1 MSARAR
7 QRPGCGYLTDD
18 PEVMVAR
25 VALGLTVYLDD
36 APHWAETG
44 VPAMVSALLRM
55 VPGAT
60 LEWLTTSTRNDW
72 VRLSPAERDGL
83 PQTLAN
89 AWNAR
94 GPRHLLQVRLSDDTQ
109 CMGAGF
115 SYREL
120 DPARGGRHGWLQL
133 VLPYDQ
139 SPDDLLALAVELAQ
153 EHPFRCA
160 VGGYLTTFNEWEKPA
175 AFWCI
180 RRWALQHLG
189 LDVQDPDMAAWFVEQ
204 QLPSTNWLTLLGAPL
219 LEARG
224 VSASALQAHPWER
237 PITVLPLERGVI
249 VRAGERPVTG
259 DVNDLVYPETY
270 AEVSRALEALL
281 PRRFAR
287 YYGGFHDGDQT
298 LRWVRRFVEPEAW
311 Q

>member
-72 VRLSPAERDGL
+72 VRLSPTERDGL

-270 AEVSRALEALL
+270 AEVSKALEALL

>member
-1 MSARAR
+1 MSAA

-36 APHWAETG
+36 AAHWAERG
-44 VPAMVSALLRM
+44 LPAMVAALLRM
-55 VPGAT
+55 VPEGS
-60 LEWLTTSTRNDW
+60 LEWLTTSTRSDW
-72 VRLSPAERDGL
+72 VRLTAAERHGL

-89 AWNAR
+89 AWHAR
-94 GPRHLLQVRLSDDTQ
+94 GPRHLFQVRLSDETE

-115 SYREL
+115 SYREV
-120 DPARGGRHGWLQL
+120 DPGRGRGGWLQL

-139 SPDDLLALAVELAQ
+139 SPDDLLALAIELAQ

-160 VGGYLTTFNEWEKPA
+160 VGGYLATFNEWEKPA

-189 LDVQDPDMAAWFVEQ
+189 LDVQDPDMAAWFVAR
-204 QLPSTNWLTLLGAPL
+204 QLPATNWLTLLGNPL

-224 VSASALQAHPWER
+224 LAPDALRAHPWER
-237 PITVLPLERGVI
+237 EVTVLPLARGVI

-270 AEVSRALEALL
+270 DEVPRALEALL
-281 PRRFAR
+281 PKRFAR
-287 YYGGFHDGDQT
+287 YYGGFHDGEQT
-298 LRWVRRFVEPEAW
+298 LRWVRRFVEPEGW

>member
-1 MSARAR
+1 MSARGR

-55 VPGAT
+55 VPGAS

-72 VRLSPAERDGL
+72 VRLTGAERDGL
-83 PQTLAN
+83 PETLAN
-89 AWNAR
+89 AWHAK

-189 LDVQDPDMAAWFVEQ
+189 LDVQDPDMAAWFVDQ

-224 VSASALQAHPWER
+224 LSARALQAHPWER
-237 PITVLPLERGVI
+237 PITVLPLDRGVI
-249 VRAGERPVTG
+249 VRAGDRPVTG

-270 AEVSRALEALL
+270 AEVSYALEALL

>member
-1 MSARAR
+1 MTARPG
-7 QRPGCGYLTDD
+7 QRPGCGYLADA

-25 VALGLTVYLDD
+25 VALGLTVYLED
-36 APHWAETG
+36 AEHWAETG
-44 VPAMVSALLRM
+44 VPSMVTALLRA
-55 VPGAT
+55 VPDGS
-60 LEWLTTSTRNDW
+60 LEWFTTSTRSDW
-72 VRLSPAERDGL
+72 VRLSAAEREGL
-83 PQTLAN
+83 PQTLGREWHA
-89 AWNAR
+89 A
-94 GPRHLLQVRLSDDTQ
+94 GPRHLLQVRLSDETG

-115 SYREL
+115 SYREI
-120 DPARGGRHGWLQL
+120 DPGRGGRNGWLQL
-133 VLPYDQ
+133 VLPYHQ
-139 SPDDLLALAVELAQ
+139 EPDDLLALAVELAQ

-180 RRWALQHLG
+180 RKWALQHLG
-189 LDVQDPDMAAWFVEQ
+189 LDVQDPDMASWFVGRE
-204 QLPSTNWLTLLGAPL
+204 LPSTNWLTLLGAGL
-219 LEARG
+219 MEERGITAEA
-224 VSASALQAHPWER
+224 LKAHPWER
-237 PITVLPLERGVI
+237 PITVLPLSHGVI

-287 YYGGFHDGDQT
+287 YYGGFYDGEQT
-298 LRWVRRFVEPEAW
+298 LRWLRRFVEPEGW